1 MRRCLRS
8 QSEDIQARQWVDK
21 AFELVKIPSD
31 QRLVFRKFV
40 DKKLLKRLKE
50 DLNLVNLMIGLI
62 TGLQSWDLGLV
73 AGIWTLRLK
82 WVPRCWDFD
91 EGLGIGPRLETG
103 IRQIRFS
110 WCSEGQGCHNSAKK
124 KMIIPRPPA
133 NDIWKM
139 VQIRAFPLAKS
150 KSFLPCLRYLEKF
163 DKKKFFFSEKP
174 M

>member
-1 MRRCLRS
+1 M
-8 QSEDIQARQWVDK
+8 DK

-82 WVPRCWDFD
+82 
-91 EGLGIGPRLETG
+91 
-103 IRQIRFS
+103 
-110 WCSEGQGCHNSAKK
+110 
-124 KMIIPRPPA
+124 
-133 NDIWKM
+133 
-139 VQIRAFPLAKS
+139 
-150 KSFLPCLRYLEKF
+150 
-163 DKKKFFFSEKP
+163 
-174 M
+174 